1 MRIAHLV
8 LIVAVLAL
16 GMSLTREPMGRVFVI
31 VFLTGVGEL
40 VLALAAIMALFQTV
54 GGSRRGADAIRSLRS
69 VRSDG
74 DRPRGR
80 FDGDVRL
87 DVRGSVDGGHVR
99 VRISASRR
107 DALVFREFPLRQ
119 PFLNSFVSAIINPLL

>member
-54 GGSRRGADAIRSLRS
+54 GALGEARTLFDHCEAFLATVVVLAVGSTAMCGWMFAGAWM
-69 VRSDG
+69 V
-74 DRPRGR
+74 
-80 FDGDVRL
+80 VT
-87 DVRGSVDGGHVR
+87 
-99 VRISASRR
+99 
-107 DALVFREFPLRQ
+107 
-119 PFLNSFVSAIINPLL
+119 FV